1 MIISEFPW
9 FTSSNEERK
18 SLSVEL
24 AITLSSECVAMEVRK
39 RDLFSLYALN
49 VAKTLNRK
57 ISVLPL
63 PKESAINRELLVSG
77 MKPL

>member
-1 MIISEFPW
+1 
-9 FTSSNEERK
+9 
-18 SLSVEL
+18 
-24 AITLSSECVAMEVRK
+24 MEVRK